1 LFYPGLVTDPTAT
14 ATAPALG
21 RRERKKL
28 QTRRA
33 LAEAALKLILE
44 RGYHAVTV
52 AEIAEEADTA
62 VTTLFKHFP
71 DGKESLIFHGG
82 AELELGLQPGGAE
95 DRPAALAAAIRERG
109 EGVGVLDAIEGFI
122 GERGSFNPGR
132 RSARF
137 RKQLQLI
144 VDTPELRA
152 YARRLWMDCE
162 DAVIAEMASATG
174 RDAGDPALRA
184 VARYALETPNLVGA
198 DPDARAALRT
208 VFDRLRAGWPEL

>member
-1 LFYPGLVTDPTAT
+1 VPDTTDVTA
-14 ATAPALG
+14 APEQPLG

-82 AELELGLQPGGAE
+82 AELELGLPPGGAE
-95 DRPAALAAAIRERG
+95 DRPAALAAAIRDRG
-109 EGVGVLDAIEGFI
+109 EGVGVLDAIEAFI
-122 GERGSFNPGR
+122 GERGSFNAGR

-137 RKQLQLI
+137 RRQLRLI
-144 VDTPELRA
+144 VETPELRA

-162 DAVIAEMASATG
+162 DAVIAEMAAATG
-174 RDAGDPALRA
+174 RPVDDPALRA
-184 VARYALETPNLVGA
+184 VARYALETPNLFGA
-198 DPDARAALRT
+198 DPDGREALRE

>member
-1 LFYPGLVTDPTAT
+1 VTDTAT
-14 ATAPALG
+14 TLG

-44 RGYHAVTV
+44 RGYDAVTV

-82 AELELGLQPGGAE
+82 VELELGMGLSE
-95 DRPAALAAAIRERG
+95 DRSAALAAAIRDRG
-109 EGVGVLDAIEGFI
+109 EGVRVLDAIEAFI
-122 GERGSFNPGR
+122 GARGAFAGQE

-137 RKQLQLI
+137 RQQLRL
-144 VDTPELRA
+144 VAETPALRA
-152 YARRLWMDCE
+152 YAMRLWMDCQ
-162 DAVIAEMASATG
+162 DAVLAEMAAATG
-174 RDAGDPALRA
+174 READDPALRA
-184 VARYALETPNLVGA
+184 LARYALETPNLVGT

-208 VFDRLRAGWPEL
+208 IFDRLRAGWPEL

>member
-1 LFYPGLVTDPTAT
+1 MTDPPAE
-14 ATAPALG
+14 PVALG

-33 LAEAALKLILE
+33 LAEAAQKLIFE
-44 RGYHAVTV
+44 RGFDAVTV

-82 AELELGLQPGGAE
+82 IELELEGLAVE
-95 DRPAALAAAIRERG
+95 DRGAALAAAIRERG
-109 EGVGVLDAIEGFI
+109 EGVRVLDAIERFI
-122 GERGSFNPGR
+122 ADRGAFAGQM

-137 RKQLQLI
+137 RRQVKLI
-144 VDTPELRA
+144 SETPALRA

-162 DAVIAEMASATG
+162 APVIAEMAAATG
-174 RDAGDPALRA
+174 RPADDPALRA
-184 VARYALETPNLVGA
+184 VARYALETPSLFGV
-198 DPDARAALRT
+198 DPDARGALRE

>member
-1 LFYPGLVTDPTAT
+1 VPDAAASDAT
-14 ATAPALG
+14 AASDAAAPLG

-44 RGYHAVTV
+44 RGYDAVTV

-82 AELELGLQPGGAE
+82 IELELGIGLSE
-95 DRPAALAAAIRERG
+95 DRAAALAAAIRDRG
-109 EGVGVLDAIEGFI
+109 EGVRVLDAIEAFI
-122 GERGSFNPGR
+122 ATRGAFAGEA

-137 RKQLQLI
+137 RRQLKL
-144 VDTPELRA
+144 VAETPELRA

-162 DAVIAEMASATG
+162 DAVVAEMAAATG
-174 RDAGDPALRA
+174 RGVDDPALRA
-184 VARYALETPNLVGA
+184 VARYALETPNLFGA
-198 DPDARAALRT
+198 RPDARAALRD

>member
-1 LFYPGLVTDPTAT
+1 VTED
-14 ATAPALG
+14 APIG

-33 LAEAALKLILE
+33 LAEAARKLILE
-44 RGYHAVTV
+44 RGFDAVTV

-82 AELELGLQPGGAE
+82 IELELEGLAVE
-95 DRPAALAAAIRERG
+95 DRGAALVAAIRERG
-109 EGVGVLDAIEGFI
+109 EGVRVLDAIERFI
-122 GERGSFNPGR
+122 ADRGAFAGQM
-132 RSARF
+132 RSEWFQAQV
-137 RKQLQLI
+137 KLI
-144 VDTPELRA
+144 SETPALSA

-162 DAVIAEMASATG
+162 APVVAEMAAATG
-174 RDAGDPALRA
+174 RPGDDPGLRA
-184 VARYALETPNLVGA
+184 AARYALETPNLFGV
-198 DPDARAALRT
+198 DPDARGALGD